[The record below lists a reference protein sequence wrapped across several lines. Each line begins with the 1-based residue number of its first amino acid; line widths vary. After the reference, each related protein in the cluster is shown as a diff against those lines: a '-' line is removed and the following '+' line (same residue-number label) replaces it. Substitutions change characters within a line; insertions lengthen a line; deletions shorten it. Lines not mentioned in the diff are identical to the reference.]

1 MPYSNYAANKIID
14 HANGRTSWTLPGCY
28 LGLFTTLPT
37 GPSNAGTEASGG
49 SYARLAIGTG
59 GASLYGAAASG
70 VATNTSQINITAPAG
85 TMVGAGM
92 WDAITTGNLL
102 AFWNLQQQALNES
115 VTLSSGHGVLAH
127 APAENLTVKNSA
139 ESTTYTEGVD
149 YYVNYDAG
157 TLERISTGAI
167 TASQVLHITY
177 NYPVTKTTTDGDTI
191 IGAIGNYGFALKGY
205 QA

>member
-1 MPYSNYAANKIID
+1 
-14 HANGRTSWTLPGCY
+14 
-28 LGLFTTLPT
+28 
-37 GPSNAGTEASGG
+37 
-49 SYARLAIGTG
+49 
-59 GASLYGAAASG
+59 
-70 VATNTSQINITAPAG
+70 
-85 TMVGAGM
+85 M
-92 WDAITTGNLL
+92 WDASTAGNLL

-115 VTLSSGHGVLAH
+115 VTLSSGHGALTN

-139 ESTTYTEGVD
+139 ESTTYTEGTD

-157 TLERISTGAI
+157 TIERISTGAI

-191 IGAIGNYGFALKGY
+191 IGAIGNYGFALKGF